1 MGQWDSERSNYWV
14 NRFNRRR
21 LIGGAATAGVGL
33 AAAGIVGCGGDDSTS
48 TTATSAATS
57 AGSASA
63 SAPAGASKTATTAAA
78 AGKPGGTYRSSSS
91 NATYD
96 SFDASRSRFTPVG
109 DIVGLAMQRLVQW
122 DNFKESKIGGGIAE
136 KWEQPD
142 GQTVVLTLRPNT
154 FFHNKPP
161 VNGRAA
167 TVEDIKF
174 HIERNRDGKTQD
186 GKADP
191 NFYRQPYYANVDSVV
206 ATDASTV
213 TVKLKTPSPLFFNLL
228 AQPFEGIQAP
238 EAVKQFEKDY
248 AQFNEK
254 LIIGTGPYVLTEFS
268 PDGRLKYKRFDKFAG
283 KTYLNGVSY
292 VPLFT
297 DESARQA
304 AWEQKQ
310 IDVHAPST
318 TQVLNDLKSR
328 YSGKVQ
334 DIPNYSANPIIAG
347 SFYVGAAPW
356 NNENLLGA
364 IFRAY
369 DRRQL
374 IQQFHGG
381 RGAMAGDVPPQH
393 GAFALPEKELITL
406 PGYLENRD
414 TEIAEARKMWA
425 AGGGP
430 ALGDVTIDIPDI
442 FEGVY
447 QAAAIITAMLNK
459 NLGVSQFKAKVEPYS
474 SITTKVVQQKYGGG
488 NANIWYGWDTDVLD
502 PEPTSFLIANY
513 KSDSPQCIQTFGT
526 KIPALDTALTKL
538 ATELDQAKRRDLVH
552 EADRLLIKAHGG
564 GRAYSHVQITNTL
577 AWNYFHSREAAPF
590 NTAHLTVNAWIDTAD
605 PTYQGRA
612 SDDNA

>member
-1 MGQWDSERSNYWV
+1 MGQLQFERSNYWA

-48 TTATSAATS
+48 TPTRAATTGS
-57 AGSASA
+57 SATAAGS
-63 SAPAGASKTATTAAA
+63 PAASKTAAATPA
-78 AGKPGGTYRSSSS
+78 AKAGGTYRSSSS

-109 DIVGLAMQRLVQW
+109 DIVGLAMQRIVQW
-122 DNFKESKIGGGIAE
+122 DNYKEGKIGGGLAE

-142 GQTVVLTLRPNT
+142 GQTIVLKLRPNT

-174 HIERNRDGKTQD
+174 HIERNRDGKLQD
-186 GKADP
+186 GTPDP
-191 NFYRQPYYANVDSVV
+191 NFYRQPYYANVDSVT

-213 TVKLKTPSPLFFNLL
+213 TIKLKTPSPLFFNLL

-268 PDGRLKYKRFDKFAG
+268 PEGRLKFKKFDKFSG
-283 KTYLNGVSY
+283 KTNFNGVNY

-297 DESARQA
+297 DEAARQA

-310 IDVHAPST
+310 IDVHGPST
-318 TQVLNDLKSR
+318 TQVLNELKSR
-328 YSGKVQ
+328 YSGKIQ
-334 DIPNYSANPIIAG
+334 DIPNFSANPIIAG
-347 SFYVGAAPW
+347 SYYIGSAPW

-364 IFRAY
+364 IFRGY

-381 RGAMAGDVPPQH
+381 RGAVSGSVPPQH
-393 GAFALPEKELITL
+393 GSFALSEKELINY

-414 TEIAEARKMWA
+414 TENNEARKMWA

-430 ALGDVTIDIPDI
+430 ALGEVTLDIPDI
-442 FEGVY
+442 FEGSY
-447 QAAAIITAMLNK
+447 QAASILVAMLNK
-459 NLGVSQFKAKVEPYS
+459 NLGVTQFKAKVEPYAT
-474 SITTKVVQQKYGGG
+474 ITSKIVQQKYGNG
-488 NANIWYGWDTDVLD
+488 NAAIWYGWDTDILD
-502 PEPTSFLIANY
+502 PEPASFLIANY
-513 KSDSPQCIQTFGT
+513 KSDSPQAKQTFGL
-526 KIPALDTALTKL
+526 KIDALDAVLTKL
-538 ATELDQAKRRDLVH
+538 GAELDQAKRRELTHDA
-552 EADRLLIKAHGG
+552 EKLLLKAYGA
-564 GRAYSHVQITNTL
+564 GRAYSHVAITNTL
-577 AWNYFHSREAAPF
+577 AWNYYHPREAAPF
-590 NTAHLTVNAWIDTAD
+590 NTAHLIVNAWIDPSD

-612 SDDNA
+612 ADENA